1 VFVFTDVQSSTNL
14 WGSDS
19 VAMNQGLTLHDNI
32 MRELLKRFRG
42 YEVKTEGDAFMV
54 IHHLQPAASAHAC
67 KASTR

>member
-19 VAMNQGLTLHDNI
+19 TAMNQGLTLHDNI

-54 IHHLQPAASAHAC
+54 CYTNPS
-67 KASTR
+67 SRP